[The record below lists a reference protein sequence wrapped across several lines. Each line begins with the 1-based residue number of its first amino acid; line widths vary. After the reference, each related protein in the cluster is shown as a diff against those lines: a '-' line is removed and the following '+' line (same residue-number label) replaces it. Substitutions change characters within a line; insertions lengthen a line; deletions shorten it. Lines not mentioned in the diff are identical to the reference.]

1 MKLMS
6 DDAQVDGLAQ
16 TRRPTMEDVALR
28 AGVSRAL
35 VSIVFRDQPG
45 AGEQTRARV
54 RAAAAE
60 IGYRPDTRAQLL
72 SRKQTRLI
80 GVSFGIGHEFH
91 ADLVTE
97 LYAAAQHSGYELVL
111 SGVTPNRKEQ
121 RAAQDLLAFRCDAVI
136 LLGPS
141 ARLPE
146 LAAIGRQTPTV
157 VVARAVRAEG
167 IDVVRTDDVTGAEL
181 ATRHLLELGHRRI
194 LHVDGGR
201 APGAAERRRGYQA
214 AMRAAGLERLT
225 KIISGGLTE
234 AEGSQAAASLIGRR
248 MRPEG
253 VEGRASTRSARIS
266 DGDRATAAVV
276 FNDQSAVGFLA
287 TVRAAGINVPRQ
299 ISVVGYDDSRL
310 ARASW
315 ARLTTIGQDS
325 AAIAEA
331 AVERAIARIAGEPA
345 GKPVLIKPTLI
356 ERATTAPPTGRPS
369 PLR

>member
-1 MKLMS
+1 MT
-6 DDAQVDGLAQ
+6 DDAQIGSSARP
-16 TRRPTMEDVALR
+16 RRPTMEDVALR
-28 AGVSRAL
+28 AGVSRPL

-45 AGEQTRARV
+45 ASDETRDRV

-80 GVSFGIGHEFH
+80 GVSFGVGHEFH
-91 ADLVTE
+91 AELVTE
-97 LYAAAQHSGYELVL
+97 LYTAAQDSDYELVL
-111 SGVTPNRKEQ
+111 SGVTPDRREQ

-141 ARLPE
+141 ARLAD
-146 LAAIGRQTPTV
+146 LAAIGGQTPTI
-157 VVARAVRAEG
+157 VVARAVTAEG

-181 ATRHLLELGHRRI
+181 ATRHLLELGHSRI

-214 AMRAAGLERLT
+214 AMRAARLGRLAR
-225 KIISGGLTE
+225 IIPGGLTE
-234 AEGSQAAASLIGRR
+234 AEGSRAAGWLIG
-248 MRPEG
+248 
-253 VEGRASTRSARIS
+253 GRDPTS
-266 DGDRATAAVV
+266 ATAAVV

-287 TVRAAGINVPRQ
+287 TLRASGIDVPRQ
-299 ISVVGYDDSRL
+299 LSVVGYDDSRL
-310 ARASW
+310 ARATW

-325 AAIAEA
+325 AAIARA

-356 ERATTAPPTGRPS
+356 ERATTAPPTAGP
-369 PLR
+369 PKAQP

>member
-1 MKLMS
+1 
-6 DDAQVDGLAQ
+6 VAQ

-80 GVSFGIGHEFH
+80 GVSFGVGHEFH

-111 SGVTPNRKEQ
+111 SGVTPNRREQ

-225 KIISGGLTE
+225 KITSGGLTE
-234 AEGSQAAASLIGRR
+234 AEGSQAAEWLINW
-248 MRPEG
+248 
-253 VEGRASTRSARIS
+253 
-266 DGDRATAAVV
+266 GDRHDTTAAFV

-287 TVRAAGINVPRQ
+287 TVRAAGLDVPRQ

-325 AAIAEA
+325 AAIAGA

-345 GKPVLIKPTLI
+345 GKPMLIKPTLI
-356 ERATTAPPTGRPS
+356 ERATTAPPTAGPTTA
-369 PLR
+369 PLGNAP

>member
-1 MKLMS
+1 
-6 DDAQVDGLAQ
+6 
-16 TRRPTMEDVALR
+16 
-28 AGVSRAL
+28 
-35 VSIVFRDQPG
+35 
-45 AGEQTRARV
+45 
-54 RAAAAE
+54 
-60 IGYRPDTRAQLL
+60 
-72 SRKQTRLI
+72 
-80 GVSFGIGHEFH
+80 
-91 ADLVTE
+91 
-97 LYAAAQHSGYELVL
+97 
-111 SGVTPNRKEQ
+111 
-121 RAAQDLLAFRCDAVI
+121 
-136 LLGPS
+136 
-141 ARLPE
+141 
-146 LAAIGRQTPTV
+146 
-157 VVARAVRAEG
+157 
-167 IDVVRTDDVTGAEL
+167 TGAEL

-234 AEGSQAAASLIGRR
+234 TEGSQAAALLIDRQ
-248 MRPEG
+248 MRPP
-253 VEGRASTRSARIS
+253 VEGRASTRPARIR
-266 DGDRATAAVV
+266 DGDHATAAVV

-310 ARASW
+310 ARATW

-331 AVERAIARIAGEPA
+331 AVERAIARITGEPA

-356 ERATTAPPTGRPS
+356 ERATTAPPTGGPS